1 MVISPL
7 QLYNAAMSKSKPAK
21 SSAKN
26 PPKYVPMSGHAVPGR
41 IEAGPGHHS
50 STTGSAAHIQAQS
63 QLVREVTSLTQE
75 VQKLKD
81 MELIQ
86 IFKHPLK
93 FLWFSFLK
101 GVMVGFGSVLGASLV
116 VGIFLYLLTQ
126 ISLVPVIG
134 DFVQKVIDQI
144 QPGTEQQEEV
154 PAKQPSSQPSS
165 QPSPQSSPQTSTPN
179 PSQK

>member
-1 MVISPL
+1 MT
-7 QLYNAAMSKSKPAK
+7 KSKPHK
-21 SSAKN
+21 SL
-26 PPKYVPMSGHAVPGR
+26 HA
-41 IEAGPGHHS
+41 
-50 STTGSAAHIQAQS
+50 STARPASPAAHSAAHLQAEAE
-63 QLVREVTSLTQE
+63 LVREVTSLTQE

-86 IFKHPLK
+86 IFKHPFK

-134 DFVQKVIDQI
+134 DFVQKVINQI
-144 QPGTEQQEEV
+144 QPGTEQTEQQETQE
-154 PAKQPSSQPSS
+154 
-165 QPSPQSSPQTSTPN
+165 PSPQSSPQPYTPN
-179 PSQK
+179 SPQK

>member
-1 MVISPL
+1 MAISLL

-21 SSAKN
+21 PAKTA
-26 PPKYVPMSGHAVPGR
+26 PH
-41 IEAGPGHHS
+41 
-50 STTGSAAHIQAQS
+50 TAAHAQAQA
-63 QLVREVTSLTQE
+63 QLIREVTSLTQE

-116 VGIFLYLLTQ
+116 VGIFLYLLAQ

-134 DFVQKVIDQI
+134 DFVQKVINQI
-144 QPGTEQQEEV
+144 QPGTEEQQNSETSTR
-154 PAKQPSSQPSS
+154 PSSQ
-165 QPSPQSSPQTSTPN
+165 QSPPQTSTLN

>member
-7 QLYNAAMSKSKPAK
+7 RLYNAAMSKSKPAK
-21 SSAKN
+21 PHKTQ
-26 PPKYVPMSGHAVPGR
+26 H
-41 IEAGPGHHS
+41 
-50 STTGSAAHIQAQS
+50 TAAHAQAEA
-63 QLVREVTSLTQE
+63 QLTREVTSLTQE

-116 VGIFLYLLTQ
+116 VGIFLYLLAQ

-134 DFVQKVIDQI
+134 DFVQKVINQI
-144 QPGTEQQEEV
+144 QPGTEEQQEEV
-154 PAKQPSSQPSS
+154 PANQSSSKS
-165 QPSPQSSPQTSTPN
+165 SPQTSSQTSTPN

>member
-1 MVISPL
+1 
-7 QLYNAAMSKSKPAK
+7 MSKSKPAK
-21 SSAKN
+21 SL
-26 PPKYVPMSGHAVPGR
+26 H
-41 IEAGPGHHS
+41 
-50 STTGSAAHIQAQS
+50 SAAHLQAQA
-63 QLVREVTSLTQE
+63 QLTREVTSLTQE

-116 VGIFLYLLTQ
+116 VGIFLYLLAQ

-134 DFVQKVIDQI
+134 DFVQKVINQI
-144 QPGTEQQEEV
+144 QPGTEEQQNSE
-154 PAKQPSSQPSS
+154 PSVQKSS
-165 QPSPQSSPQTSTPN
+165 FPQSSQQTSTP
-179 PSQK
+179 